1 MRSKLLYEILKTS
14 IILPGLSQYT
24 MGDGVTRTLI
34 ERRIGRL
41 YWIVDEYNWNERI
54 GTSFINSKRELVS
67 LVDKGGYDAVEY
79 YC

>member
-1 MRSKLLYEILKTS
+1 MRSKLRCEILKTS

-24 MGDGVTRTLI
+24 MEDGVTRTLI
-34 ERRIGRL
+34 GRKTGL

-67 LVDKGGYDAVEY
+67 LVDKGGYNAVEY

>member
-1 MRSKLLYEILKTS
+1 MRSKLLYEILKYS

-34 ERRIGRL
+34 ERKRGL

>member
-1 MRSKLLYEILKTS
+1 MRSKLLYEILKYT
-14 IILPGLSQYT
+14 IIPPGLSQYT

-34 ERRIGRL
+34 GRKTGL

>member
-1 MRSKLLYEILKTS
+1 MRSKLLYEILKYS

-24 MGDGVTRTLI
+24 MGDGVTRTVI
-34 ERRIGRL
+34 ERKRGL
-41 YWIVDEYNWNERI
+41 YWIVDEYDWDERI

>member
-34 ERRIGRL
+34 GRKTGL

>member
-1 MRSKLLYEILKTS
+1 MRSKLLYEIFKTS

-24 MGDGVTRTLI
+24 MGDGITRTLI
-34 ERRIGRL
+34 GRKIGL

-67 LVDKGGYDAVEY
+67 VVDKGGYDAVEY

>member
-1 MRSKLLYEILKTS
+1 MRSKLLYEILKYA
-14 IILPGLSQYT
+14 IIPPVLSQYT
-24 MGDGVTRTLI
+24 MGDGVTRTVI
-34 ERRIGRL
+34 ERKRGL
-41 YWIVDEYNWNERI
+41 YWIVDEYDWDERI

>member
-24 MGDGVTRTLI
+24 MGDGVTRTVI
-34 ERRIGRL
+34 ERKRGL
-41 YWIVDEYNWNERI
+41 YWIVDEYDWDERI